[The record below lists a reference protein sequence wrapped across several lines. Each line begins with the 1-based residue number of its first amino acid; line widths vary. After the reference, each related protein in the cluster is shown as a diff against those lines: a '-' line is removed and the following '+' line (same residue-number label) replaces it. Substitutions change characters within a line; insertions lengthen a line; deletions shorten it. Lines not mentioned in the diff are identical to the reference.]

1 VDRDGVTLAIDDDCI
16 VRRAPCSRMESNLR
30 PKGLLSGKEAETW
43 TSSSASREKNPGRQ
57 LVSPGSVERSL
68 PIVVQ
73 CMFGRKEKNS
83 RGKQLS
89 APYDGLDL
97 IGTVSA
103 FYYTRRGKITSG

>member
-1 VDRDGVTLAIDDDCI
+1 MGFRSPLTTTIQSDEH
-16 VRRAPCSRMESNLR
+16 RAAHEINLR

-57 LVSPGSVERSL
+57 LVSPASVWTSL
-68 PIVVQ
+68 PIVVL
-73 CMFGRKEKNS
+73 CMFERKEKNS

-97 IGTVSA
+97 IGIVSA

>member
-1 VDRDGVTLAIDDDCI
+1 MGFRSPLTTTIQSDEH
-16 VRRAPCSRMESNLR
+16 RAAHGINLR

-57 LVSPGSVERSL
+57 LLSPASVDELTHCCS
-68 PIVVQ
+68 
-73 CMFGRKEKNS
+73 CMFERKGKNS

-97 IGTVSA
+97 IGIVSA
-103 FYYTRRGKITSG
+103 F